1 MKCKFKIR
9 GLDCA
14 NCAAELE
21 RALRKIEGIKNAT
34 ISFMAERMELEYD
47 ENNEEEIIKK
57 VKKVIKR
64 EEPDVTIE
72 EIQEGVIMKKKAIK
86 IIVAFILFLIA
97 LIINFNNA
105 KSRDIIDLIELI
117 KREVHKKFNV
127 ELQLEQIRV
136 IW

>member
-1 MKCKFKIR
+1 MNIKFKIK

-21 RALRKIEGIKNAT
+21 RALRKIEGIKNET

-57 VKKVIKR
+57 VKKVIKK

-72 EIQEGVIMKKKAIK
+72 K
-86 IIVAFILFLIA
+86 I
-97 LIINFNNA
+97 
-105 KSRDIIDLIELI
+105 
-117 KREVHKKFNV
+117 
-127 ELQLEQIRV
+127 
-136 IW
+136 

>member
-1 MKCKFKIR
+1 MNSKFKVK

-21 RALRKIEGIKNAT
+21 RAIQKIEGIKKAN

-47 ENNEEEIIKK
+47 ENNEDEIIKK

-72 EIQEGVIMKKKAIK
+72 K
-86 IIVAFILFLIA
+86 IEEAF
-97 LIINFNNA
+97 
-105 KSRDIIDLIELI
+105 
-117 KREVHKKFNV
+117 
-127 ELQLEQIRV
+127 
-136 IW
+136 

>member
-1 MKCKFKIR
+1 MNSKFKVK

-21 RALRKIEGIKNAT
+21 RAIQKIEGIKKAN

-47 ENNEEEIIKK
+47 ENNEDEIIKK

-72 EIQEGVIMKKKAIK
+72 K
-86 IIVAFILFLIA
+86 I
-97 LIINFNNA
+97 
-105 KSRDIIDLIELI
+105 
-117 KREVHKKFNV
+117 
-127 ELQLEQIRV
+127 
-136 IW
+136 